1 MGINLPAFIVNEVE
15 IHIGDDKSEFYERIS
30 KIISSNKEE
39 EIIRNSLEHYFS
51 KKNTLEDQTDQ
62 MLILTYF
69 LLSYWCKEYDSVI
82 DYFSKFTNTIDMQN
96 LSLIVLYAL
105 SLRNMFS
112 FDKFKKFKIE
122 VEQVVNGLVDSR
134 EKEFLILSI
143 KEFSAKIEKR
153 PEFGYKALN
162 EILRYLLDMDDLSEK
177 FPFILDALLSDLV
190 NFAYVIADDNLKDLW
205 IESAVKRAENF
216 NNEGML
222 CSLYDL
228 LANISMKE
236 YDMKKTVEYIEK
248 GINLAKKLKSDRLL
262 VIMQLNIA
270 TKEKMNGK
278 LTAALAIYNNILK
291 IKNLLKPTNIQV
303 LEKIGEIY
311 FLNEDPKRAEEYYET
326 AHNLNKENGF
336 IYALLEITY
345 GYLKLLNKKDEGEA
359 LKFGMQLAEDQ
370 FDFNAMSY
378 FYFYKGLYSKK
389 KVNLSNAV
397 KQFERALEFFEN
409 QVILEGIVY
418 SYGELAESYFEMY
431 RITENNEFAEK
442 FLYYIDNLLNVTEEL
457 EHPLYVDAMIIKACY
472 FQYRGLDKRA
482 KEKLQIALTF
492 SEQHELEEKI
502 EELKIRLRDKPS
514 LLQEL
519 KGSKSLFNRIRKF
532 SFGAHKKIP
541 IILYLLL
548 VIDEGGLPLYSYN
561 FSETKDM
568 DDLLVSGLITAIIN
582 FSSEVLGKG
591 IDTLRSIN
599 HEGRAVIIEQQE
611 NIMAVLVADNETFE
625 GRLQVRKFLKEAITK
640 IKENISIKVINQ
652 EEFQPIVHSVFSDS
666 PFTLE

>member
-1 MGINLPAFIVNEVE
+1 MKTNLPAFIVNEVE
-15 IHIGDDKSEFYERIS
+15 IHIGDDKSEFFNRIS
-30 KIISSNKEE
+30 KIISSNGKEE
-39 EIIRNSLEHYFS
+39 IVRKSLENYFS
-51 KKNTLEDQTDQ
+51 KKVALEDQTDQ

-82 DYFSKFTNTIDMQN
+82 DYYSKFNDTIDKRN
-96 LSLIVLYAL
+96 LSLLVLHAL
-105 SLRNMFS
+105 SLRNMFN
-112 FDKFKKFKIE
+112 FDEFKKFKIE
-122 VEQVVNGLVDSR
+122 VEKIVNEHEDSR
-134 EKEFLILSI
+134 EKEFLILSL

-162 EILRYLLDMDDLSEK
+162 EILRYLLNMDDLSKK

-205 IESAVKRAENF
+205 IESAVKRAENYD
-216 NNEGML
+216 NEGML

-236 YDMKKTVEYIEK
+236 YDMKKAVEYIEK
-248 GINLAKKLKSDRLL
+248 GVNLAKNLKSDRLL

-278 LTAALAIYNNILK
+278 LNEALVIYKNTLK
-291 IKNLLKPTNIQV
+291 ISNLLKPTKIQV

-311 FLNEDPKRAEEYYET
+311 FLNEDSKKAEEYYET
-326 AHNLNKENGF
+326 AHNLNEENGF

-345 GYLKLLNKKDEGEA
+345 GYLKLLNKKDDGEA
-359 LKFGMQLAEDQ
+359 LKFGLQLAEDQ

-378 FYFYKGLYSKK
+378 FYFYRGLYSQK
-389 KVNLSNAV
+389 KVNLSDAV
-397 KQFERALEFFEN
+397 EQFERALEFFEN

-418 SYGELAESYFEMY
+418 SYGKLAESYFEMY
-431 RITENNEFAEK
+431 RITENNEFADK
-442 FLYYIDNLLNVTEEL
+442 FLYYIDSLLNVAQEL
-457 EHPLYVDAMIIKACY
+457 EHPLYIDAMIIKASY
-472 FQYRGLDKRA
+472 YQYRDLNKRA

-492 SEQHELEEKI
+492 AEQLGLDEKI

-519 KGSKSLFNRIRKF
+519 KGSKRLFNRIRKF
-532 SFGAHKKIP
+532 SYGAHKKIP
-541 IILYLLL
+541 IVLYLLL
-548 VIDEGGLPLYSYN
+548 VIDEGGLPLYSHK
-561 FSETKDM
+561 FTETKEM

-591 IDTLRSIN
+591 VETLRSIN

-611 NIMAVLVADNETFE
+611 NIMAVLVADNETFVC
-625 GRLQVRKFLKEAITK
+625 RLKVRKFLKEAVTK
-640 IKENISIKVINQ
+640 IKDNISIKTIDQ
-652 EEFQPIVHSVFSDS
+652 EEFQPIVNDVFSES
-666 PFTLE
+666 PFTIK